1 MVQNETVKFGEP
13 LRDTRGALNLN
24 EGVLR
29 PTTESTTGHRNE
41 RQQNIFRL
49 HRG

>member
-1 MVQNETVKFGEP
+1 
-13 LRDTRGALNLN
+13 LRL
-24 EGVLR
+24 
-29 PTTESTTGHRNE
+29 TTESTTGHRNE